1 MLRSFLESSYLLIFK
16 KHQILWI
23 QFSDGKFLMLE
34 EFQNKFNI
42 KVNYLHYFQLVAAIP
57 LDLKRKALDS
67 PVPGLLSAPSEY
79 FQLKDRTIAL
89 TKFRSKNY
97 YKLFIDT
104 EPPAIRSWKK
114 QFPELPDWSSCFVDI
129 YVFERC

>member
-1 MLRSFLESSYLLIFK
+1 
-16 KHQILWI
+16 
-23 QFSDGKFLMLE
+23 MLE

-79 FQLKDRTIAL
+79 FQLKDRTTAL
-89 TKFRSKNY
+89 TKFRCKNY

-114 QFPELPDWSSCFVDI
+114 YFPELPDWSSCFVDI
-129 YVFERC
+129 YLFERC

>member
-1 MLRSFLESSYLLIFK
+1 
-16 KHQILWI
+16 
-23 QFSDGKFLMLE
+23 MLE

-42 KVNYLHYFQLVAAIP
+42 KVNYLHYFQLIAAIP

-67 PVPGLLSAPSEY
+67 PVSGLLRAPSEY

-89 TKFRSKNY
+89 TKFRHKNY

-104 EPPAIRSWKK
+104 EPPAIRSWKNFLIGAAVLLIYMSLK
-114 QFPELPDWSSCFVDI
+114 DDKLRQFSFKVMHGIIPIKKEI
-129 YVFERC
+129 

>member
-1 MLRSFLESSYLLIFK
+1 MENFLHLKNFK
-16 KHQILWI
+16 INSILT
-23 QFSDGKFLMLE
+23 
-34 EFQNKFNI
+34 
-42 KVNYLHYFQLVAAIP
+42 KVNYLHYFQLIAAIP

-67 PVPGLLSAPSEY
+67 PVPGLLSASSEY

-89 TKFRSKNY
+89 TKFRCKNY

-114 QFPELPDWSSCFVDI
+114 YFPELLDWSSCFVDM
-129 YVFERC
+129 YVSER